1 MSSGTAHVIYISGKT
16 WKIKISS
23 QYLDTF
29 NVSPLK
35 VSKANCSYF
44 EFQIQNS
51 TNQSRTVCFSPKKRK
66 LIESIAT
73 GEDYNIGCEL
83 VNVKKSDNGDLL
95 VTNFT
100 SVKRVKLNFEK
111 PSLIISYS
119 TVSEI
124 MNEKPIYTMINV
136 KGTKFNLEETEQKVC
151 KYGKILQLRKAV
163 FKDSTDCIPITFFDK
178 NVSNISEAKGYQ
190 IINVCVS
197 LFQAQRLLQTTD
209 TTEIIK
215 YDNRKYYFTEVES
228 SISSLKK
235 KT

>member
-1 MSSGTAHVIYISGKT
+1 MEDQNKQPISG
-16 WKIKISS
+16 
-23 QYLDTF
+23 YVF

-44 EFQIQNS
+44 EFEIQNS
-51 TNQSRTVCFSPKKRK
+51 TNQSRTVCFSPEKQK

-73 GEDYNIGCEL
+73 DEDHNTGCEL

-95 VTNFT
+95 VTHFT

-111 PSLIISYS
+111 PALIISYS
-119 TVSEI
+119 TVTEI
-124 MNEKPIYTMINV
+124 MNEKPTYAIINV
-136 KGTKFNLEETEQKVC
+136 KGTKFNLEETNQKVC
-151 KYGKILQLRKAV
+151 KNGKILQLRKAM
-163 FKDSTDCIPITFFDK
+163 FKDSTDCIPIIFFDK
-178 NVSNISEAKGYQ
+178 NVSNISEAKSYQ

-197 LFQAQRLLQTTD
+197 LFQAQRVLKTID

-215 YDNRKYYFTEVES
+215 DDNRKYYLTEVES